1 MAAKV
6 AIAKVA
12 IMFKKA
18 NEIFGA
24 GCRMTS
30 ETGNPEFIEVGGDED
45 PRSIALHYRPQTRN
59 SPGPA
64 LVWLSGYRSD
74 MTGSKAVAIDDHA
87 ARAGLA
93 CIRFDYSGHGRSGG
107 EFTRGTISRW
117 LAESMAVIDHI
128 APEEIVVIGSSM
140 GGWIALRLAQE
151 LKKRKGSPVM
161 RGLVLIAPAPDFTGE
176 LIEPNLTDIQRQSLD
191 ERGYFEEHSE
201 YSPEPNI
208 FTRDLI
214 EDGRANRVLTGI
226 IETGCPV
233 HILQGMRDPDV
244 PYTHAL
250 RLLDHLP
257 ADDTV
262 LTLIRDGD
270 HRLSRPQ
277 DLERMLAAVTELA
290 GDPNGA

>member
-1 MAAKV
+1 
-6 AIAKVA
+6 
-12 IMFKKA
+12 
-18 NEIFGA
+18 
-24 GCRMTS
+24 MTV
-30 ETGNPEFIEVGGDED
+30 ENGNPDFIEVGEGED
-45 PRSIALHYRPQTRN
+45 RRAIAIRYRPPTRN
-59 SPGPA
+59 MRGPA

-74 MTGSKAVAIDDHA
+74 MTGSKAVAVDEFA
-87 ARAGLA
+87 ARQGLA
-93 CIRFDYSGHGRSGG
+93 CIRFDYSGHGQSGG
-107 EFTRGTISRW
+107 AFTDGTISRW
-117 LAESMAVIDHI
+117 LGETLAVIDHI

-151 LKKRKGSPVM
+151 LRKRKTGPELNGM
-161 RGLVLIAPAPDFTGE
+161 VLIAPAPDFTAE
-176 LIEPNLTDIQRQSLD
+176 LIEPSLTDAQQQSLAA
-191 ERGYFEEHSE
+191 RGYFEEPSE
-201 YSPEPNI
+201 YSPEPNV
-208 FTRDLI
+208 FTRTLI

-244 PYTHAL
+244 PHTHAL

-277 DLERMLAAVTELA
+277 DLERMLAAITELS
-290 GDPNGA
+290 GQQEPSGS